1 MPYELLLYDVADGVA
16 TITINRPDRRNAM
29 SWAVTTELRAA
40 FAEAKRDAAVRVVVL
55 TGAGD
60 KAFCAGADL
69 DSLHEAGALAQHE
82 ARRGYAGLLG
92 DLARL
97 GKPVVA
103 CVNGAAFGGAVGL
116 VAACDFAVAAD
127 DAVLGTPEIDLG
139 LFPYMALAPLVRVVG
154 RRAALDLVLR
164 GRRIAAGEAL
174 RIALVSEV
182 APRAELLQR
191 TQALLDE
198 LCAKS
203 PSAARLGR
211 RAFHATQDLP
221 YESQLE
227 ALAAMLGVNGAMDD
241 AREGVAAFLEKRKP
255 RWSGR

>member
-1 MPYELLLYDVADGVA
+1 MPGLREEQRGGARWLVID
-16 TITINRPDRRNAM
+16 RPDRRNSLTPELIA
-29 SWAVTTELRAA
+29 ELRAA
-40 FAEAKRDAAVRVVVL
+40 FARADADASTGAVCL

-164 GRRIAAGEAL
+164 GRRIPAGEAL
-174 RIALVSEV
+174 RIGLVSEV
-182 APRAELLQR
+182 APRAQLLQR

-203 PSAARLGR
+203 PSAMRLGR

-227 ALAAMLGVNGAMDD
+227 ALAAMLGVNGGTDD

>member
-1 MPYELLLYDVADGVA
+1 MSPLREEQRGA
-16 TITINRPDRRNAM
+16 TRWLVLDRQDRRN
-29 SWAVTTELRAA
+29 SLTPELIRDLRAA
-40 FAEAKRDAAVRVVVL
+40 LVRADADDSAFAVCL

-60 KAFCAGADL
+60 QAFCAGADL
-69 DSLHEAGALAQHE
+69 AGLHDAGAVAQHE
-82 ARRGYAGLLG
+82 ARRSYAGLLG

-103 CVNGAAFGGAVGL
+103 CVNGPAFGGAVGL
-116 VAACDFAVAAD
+116 VAACDFALAAD

-164 GRRIAAGEAL
+164 GRRISAAEAL
-174 RIALVSEV
+174 RIGLVGEV
-182 APRAELLQR
+182 APRAELTQR

-203 PSAARLGR
+203 PSAVRLGR

-221 YESQLE
+221 YDAQLE
-227 ALAAMLGVNGAMDD
+227 ALAAMLGVNGATDD
-241 AREGVAAFLEKRKP
+241 AREGISAFLEKRKP